1 MVAAATNIQG
11 VYFGGTALLIVVGV
25 ALQTMKQ
32 IEAMIVMRHY
42 EGFMK

>member
-1 MVAAATNIQG
+1 MNPLKVAILDGAILS
-11 VYFGGTALLIVVGV
+11 LLLVVGV

-32 IEAMIVMRHY
+32 IESMIVMRHY